1 MKQKIL
7 SYLPGDFPWQVH
19 WFDTVESTN
28 TCAKTMAQEGA
39 PHGTVLVAGAQT
51 KGRGRMGR
59 SFSSPADKG
68 IYLSVILRPQV
79 PAHDLMHLTCAT
91 AVAVCDAVEA
101 ASGYRPGI
109 KWINDLIAQDKKLG
123 GILTELSLDPG
134 SGLIHYAVIGIG
146 INCSQSRE
154 DFPSDIRDTAI
165 SLQTVTGKPAS
176 RYQLAAAMI
185 RSLKEM
191 DAQLLTE
198 QTAIMD
204 AYRKDCI
211 TLGREIMLLRDE
223 AQCHATAVDIESDG
237 ALLVKLPDGTQERIC
252 SGEARV
258 RGISGYI

>member
-1 MKQKIL
+1 MKQNIL

-19 WFDTVESTN
+19 WFDTVDSTN
-28 TCAKTMAQEGA
+28 TCAKAMAQNGA

-79 PAHDLMHLTCAT
+79 PAQGLMHLTCAV

-101 ASGYRPGI
+101 VCGYRPGI
-109 KWINDLIAQDKKLG
+109 KWINDLIAQGKKLG
-123 GILTELSLDPG
+123 GILTELSVDPD
-134 SGLIHYAVIGIG
+134 SGLVRYGIIGIG
-146 INCSQSRE
+146 INCCQTQE
-154 DFPSDIRDTAI
+154 DFPADIRDIAI
-165 SLQTVTGKPAS
+165 SLQTAINKPVC

-185 RSLKEM
+185 RSLNQM
-191 DAQLLTE
+191 DAQLLTK
-198 QTAIMD
+198 QASIMD

-211 TLGREIMLLRDE
+211 TLGREVMLLRDE
-223 AQCHATAVDIESDG
+223 TQCHATAVDIESDG

>member
-19 WFDTVESTN
+19 WFDTIDSTN
-28 TCAKTMAQEGA
+28 TYAKTMAQNGA

-68 IYLSVILRPQV
+68 IYLSVILRPDV
-79 PAHDLMHLTCAT
+79 PAQKLMHLTCAV

-101 ASGYRPGI
+101 VCGYRPGI
-109 KWINDLIAQDKKLG
+109 KWINDLIAHNKKLG
-123 GILTELSLDPG
+123 GILTELSVDPG
-134 SGLIHYAVIGIG
+134 SGLTRYAVVGIG
-146 INCSQSRE
+146 INCCQIQE
-154 DFPSDIRDTAI
+154 DFPEDIRDTAI
-165 SLQTVTGKPAS
+165 SLQTVTGKPVC
-176 RYQLAAAMI
+176 RYQLVAAMI

-191 DAQLLTE
+191 DSQLLAE

-211 TLGREIMLLRDE
+211 TLGREVMLLRDE
-223 AQCHATAVDIESDG
+223 TQCHAIAVDIESDG
-237 ALLVKLPDGTQERIC
+237 ALLVKPPDGTQKRIC